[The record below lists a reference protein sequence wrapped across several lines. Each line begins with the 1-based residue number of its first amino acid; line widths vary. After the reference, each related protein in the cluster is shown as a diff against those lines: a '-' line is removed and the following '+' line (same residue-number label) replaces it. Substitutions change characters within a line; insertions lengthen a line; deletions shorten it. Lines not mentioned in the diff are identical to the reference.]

1 MPRDYGYIEEEKP
14 HAAYDL
20 AMLKRLY
27 PYSKPY
33 QRFIIASIVLVVL
46 LTLMDLSL
54 PYITKIA
61 IDRYIVP
68 VGPGTSTITEEPD
81 TSHEEMSRTRF
92 YKVDLTDPAHIAIV
106 EKHPA
111 LFTLK
116 ESYAVIP
123 YESLSDLPPA
133 DRNLLRQK
141 DVAGIGLVTL
151 VFLILILV
159 DFGLNFLQKIIMEF
173 TGHKIMHDLRVALFR
188 HIQSLSISFF
198 SKNPVA
204 RLVTRTTNDIQNMHE
219 LFTSVIAFLFK
230 DVFLLAGISIVLISI
245 NWQLAL
251 ISFTVL
257 PFVWVAAL
265 RFSSRARDIFRI
277 LRIQVAEINTRFSE
291 SISGMKVVQLFL
303 QEKENYEH
311 FQTLNH
317 ENYLTGMRQIRLLA
331 VFMPLIEFLGI
342 LAVASVVFY
351 GGNRVLSHQMSLGSL
366 VAFIS
371 YIRMFFRPIRD
382 ISEKYN
388 LLQNAMSSAERIFL
402 ILDSRDKLSYP
413 AISDEQGADNQ
424 EVDIGPI
431 THLSFKDVSF
441 SYVPKEPV
449 LKNISFTLSAGETLG
464 IVGPTG
470 SGKTTLINLVNR
482 FYDPDKGRITLNEK
496 DLRTLPPNTYLSKMA
511 LVMQDPYLF
520 SGTIRDNI
528 LTGSAPYAKDHLD
541 EILVAS
547 NCKSLVDRSPKGL
560 ETELG
565 EEGASLSSG
574 ERQLISIARAFA
586 RNPELI
592 VLDEATSY
600 IDSQTEHQIQ
610 EALFNLI
617 ENRTAIVIAHR
628 LATVRQ
634 LNRILVVKNGC
645 IIESGS
651 HNDLMDKRGFY
662 FKMHQ
667 THG

>member
-1 MPRDYGYIEEEKP
+1 MPNDYGYMEEETP
-14 HAAYDL
+14 HSAYDL
-20 AMLKRLY
+20 TMLKRLY
-27 PYSKPY
+27 PYSRPY
-33 QRFIIASIVLVVL
+33 TRLIFASILLVVC
-46 LTLMDLSL
+46 LTLLDLSL
-54 PYITKIA
+54 PFITKIA

-68 VGPGTSTITEEPD
+68 AGPDVSAIGKAPD
-81 TSHEEMSRTRF
+81 APGKGDQTRYYRVSLSDSRHA
-92 YKVDLTDPAHIAIV
+92 DIV
-106 EKHPA
+106 EQHPT
-111 LFTLK
+111 LFTVK
-116 ESYAVIP
+116 GAFAVIP
-123 YESLSDLPPA
+123 YESLSDLPP
-133 DRNLLRQK
+133 DHLKLLRQK
-141 DVAGIGLVTL
+141 DVIGIGWVTL

-159 DFGLNFLQKIIMEF
+159 DFGLNFLQKIIMEY
-173 TGHKIMHDLRVALFR
+173 TGHSIMHDLRVALFR

-230 DVFLLAGISIVLISI
+230 DVFLLVGISIVLISI

-257 PFVWVAAL
+257 PFVWAAAL

-277 LRIQVAEINTRFSE
+277 LRIKVAEINTRFSE
-291 SISGMKVVQLFL
+291 SISGMKVIQLFL
-303 QEKENYEH
+303 QEKEN
-311 FQTLNH
+311 FQRFQALNH
-317 ENYLTGMRQIRLLA
+317 ENYLAGMQQIRLLA

-342 LAVASVVFY
+342 LATASVVFY
-351 GGNRVLSHQMSLGSL
+351 GGNRVLSDQLSLGSL

-402 ILDSRDKLSYP
+402 ILDSKDKLSYP
-413 AISDEQGADNQ
+413 VPFDEKDANILKP
-424 EVDIGPI
+424 DIGPI
-431 THLSFKDVSF
+431 THLSFEKVSF
-441 SYVPKEPV
+441 SYVPNEPV
-449 LKNISFTLSAGETLG
+449 LKDISFSLSAGETLG

-470 SGKTTLINLVNR
+470 SGKTTLINLINR
-482 FYDPDKGRITLNEK
+482 FYDPDQGKIAINGK
-496 DLRTLPPNTYLSKMA
+496 DLRQLPSDAYLSKMA

-528 LTGSAPYAKDHLD
+528 LTGGAPDAKDHLED
-541 EILVAS
+541 ILVAS
-547 NCKSLVDRSPKGL
+547 NCESLVARAAKGL
-560 ETELG
+560 DTELS
-565 EEGASLSSG
+565 EDGASLSSG

-634 LNRILVVKNGC
+634 LNRILVVKNGR

-651 HNDLMDKRGFY
+651 HDELMASKGFY
-662 FKMHQ
+662 YKMHQ
-667 THG
+667 TQG